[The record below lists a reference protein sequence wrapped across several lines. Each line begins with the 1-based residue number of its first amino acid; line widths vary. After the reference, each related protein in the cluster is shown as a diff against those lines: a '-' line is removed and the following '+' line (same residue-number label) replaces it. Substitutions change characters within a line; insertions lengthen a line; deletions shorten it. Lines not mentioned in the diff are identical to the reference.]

1 MRDNIVNITN
11 STVSTGRGKEAAS
24 VDREKMRKQRHKKVN
39 TGKGRRVGF
48 FETISL
54 KIKGFCDGRKG
65 FPRKTDDKDWYSPFM
80 NQEVNSFEEFCSHTW
95 GSLQIENEG
104 EYARLEE
111 LVDGIRQ
118 KKGLLETA
126 RADLAVAV
134 KRENDSEAARKRGE
148 DKLTD
153 TQVRA
158 RRKAEK
164 EKKLAPVKSKVAGL
178 EQELKDAEEA
188 FSDLHSKLVED
199 DNTTRLICH
208 RVRDHILMRLD
219 VYWNSALRHHTEGV
233 SMPVV
238 PMIEL
243 KDEAEEAYLRP
254 HKELMK
260 RAAAIHDAIQDDAE
274 EKEVA

>member
-1 MRDNIVNITN
+1 MRDNITN
-11 STVSTGRGKEAAS
+11 NTTSARRGKEAVS
-24 VDREKMRKQRHKKVN
+24 VDREKMRKQRYKKVN
-39 TGKGRRVGF
+39 TGKGKKVGF
-48 FETISL
+48 FESINL
-54 KIKGFCDGRKG
+54 KIKGF
-65 FPRKTDDKDWYSPFM
+65 PRQTDKNDWYSPFM

-111 LVDGIRQ
+111 LMDGIRQ
-118 KKGLLETA
+118 KKRLLEA
-126 RADLAVAV
+126 AKADFAVAAT
-134 KRENDSEAARKRGE
+134 RENDSESARKKGE

-153 TQVRA
+153 AQIRA

-164 EKKLAPVKSKVAGL
+164 EKKLAPVKKKVADL
-178 EQELKDAEEA
+178 EQELKNAEEA
-188 FSDLHSKLVED
+188 FSALHSKLVED

-219 VYWNSALRHHTEGV
+219 VYWNSALRCHPDGA

-238 PMIEL
+238 PVIEL
-243 KDEAEEAYLRP
+243 ADEAEEAYLSL
-254 HKELMK
+254 HKVLMK
-260 RAAAIHDAIQDDAE
+260 RATAIRDAIQDEAA

>member
-39 TGKGRRVGF
+39 TGKGKRVGF
-48 FETISL
+48 FESISL

-118 KKGLLETA
+118 KKGLLEMA
-126 RADLAVAV
+126 RADLAVTV
-134 KRENDSEAARKRGE
+134 KKENDSEVVRKKGE

-153 TQVRA
+153 AQVRL
-158 RRKAEK
+158 RRKTEK
-164 EKKLAPVKSKVAGL
+164 EKKLAPVKSKVASL

-188 FSDLHSKLVED
+188 FSNLHGKLVED

>member
-1 MRDNIVNITN
+1 MRDNITN
-11 STVSTGRGKEAAS
+11 STTSTGRGKEAGS
-24 VDREKMRKQRHKKVN
+24 VDRAKMRKQRHKKVN
-39 TGKGRRVGF
+39 TGKGKKVGF
-48 FETISL
+48 FESIGL
-54 KIKGFCDGRKG
+54 NVKGFCDGRKG
-65 FPRKTDDKDWYSPFM
+65 FPRQTDKDDWYSPFM

-104 EYARLEE
+104 KYVRLEE
-111 LVDGIRQ
+111 LMDGIRQ
-118 KKGLLETA
+118 KKGLLEVA
-126 RADLAVAV
+126 KADIAVAANM
-134 KRENDSEAARKRGE
+134 ESDSESARKKGE
-148 DKLTD
+148 EKLTD
-153 TQVRA
+153 AQVRA

-164 EKKLAPVKSKVAGL
+164 KKKLAPVKSKVAGL
-178 EQELKDAEEA
+178 EQELKNAEEA

-208 RVRDHILMRLD
+208 RVRAHVLMRLD
-219 VYWNSALRHHTEGV
+219 VYWNSALRRHPDGA

-238 PMIEL
+238 PVMDL

-260 RAAAIHDAIQDDAE
+260 RAAAIHDAIQDEAV

>member
-1 MRDNIVNITN
+1 M
-11 STVSTGRGKEAAS
+11 
-24 VDREKMRKQRHKKVN
+24 DREKMRKQRHKKVN
-39 TGKGRRVGF
+39 TGKGKKVGF
-48 FETISL
+48 FESIGL

-65 FPRKTDDKDWYSPFM
+65 FPRQTDSNDWYSPFM

-111 LVDGIRQ
+111 LMDGIRQ
-118 KKGLLETA
+118 KKRLLEVA
-126 RADLAVAV
+126 KEDLAVVA
-134 KRENDSEAARKRGE
+134 KRENDSEPVRKKGE

-153 TQVRA
+153 AQVRA
-158 RRKAEK
+158 RRKDEK
-164 EKKLAPVKSKVAGL
+164 EKKLAPVKSKIAGL
-178 EQELKDAEEA
+178 EQELKNAEEA

-208 RVRDHILMRLD
+208 RVRDHVLMRLD
-219 VYWNSALRHHTEGV
+219 VYWNSALRRHSDGA

-238 PMIEL
+238 PILDL
-243 KDEAEEAYLRP
+243 KDEAEEVYLRP

-260 RAAAIHDAIQDDAE
+260 RAAAIHDAIQDGAA

>member
-1 MRDNIVNITN
+1 MRDNTIN
-11 STVSTGRGKEAAS
+11 STVSTGRGKEDAS
-24 VDREKMRKQRHKKVN
+24 VDREKMRKQRHKKIN
-39 TGKGRRVGF
+39 NGKGKKVGF
-48 FETISL
+48 FETIGL
-54 KIKGFCDGRKG
+54 KIKGSCDGRKG
-65 FPRKTDDKDWYSPFM
+65 FLRQTNKEDWYSPFM

-111 LVDGIRQ
+111 LMDGIRR
-118 KKGLLETA
+118 KKGFLEVA
-126 RADLAVAV
+126 RAELGVAN
-134 KRENDSEAARKRGE
+134 KRESDSESARKKGE

-153 TQVRA
+153 VQVRA

-164 EKKLAPVKSKVAGL
+164 EKKLAPLKNKAASL
-178 EQELKDAEEA
+178 EQELKDAEET

-219 VYWNSALRHHTEGV
+219 VYWNSALRHHPDGA

-238 PMIEL
+238 PTLEL
-243 KDEAEEAYLRP
+243 RDEAEEAYLRS

-260 RAAAIHDAIQDDAE
+260 RAAAIHDAIQDEA
-274 EKEVA
+274 A

>member
-1 MRDNIVNITN
+1 MRDNITN
-11 STVSTGRGKEAAS
+11 STISTGRGKEAAS
-24 VDREKMRKQRHKKVN
+24 VNREKMRKQRYKKMN
-39 TGKGRRVGF
+39 TGKGKKVGF
-48 FETISL
+48 FESIGL

-65 FPRKTDDKDWYSPFM
+65 FPRQTDSNDWYSPFM

-95 GSLQIENEG
+95 GSLQIENER

-111 LVDGIRQ
+111 LMDGIRQ
-118 KKGLLETA
+118 KKGLLEVA
-126 RADLAVAV
+126 KADLAVAA
-134 KRENDSEAARKRGE
+134 KRENDSESARKKGE

-153 TQVRA
+153 AQVRA
-158 RRKAEK
+158 RRKAEE

-178 EQELKDAEEA
+178 EQELKNAEET

-208 RVRDHILMRLD
+208 RVRDHVLMRLD
-219 VYWNSALRHHTEGV
+219 VYWNSALRRHPDGA

-238 PMIEL
+238 PIMEL
-243 KDEAEEAYLRP
+243 KDEAEEIYLRP
-254 HKELMK
+254 HKVLMK
-260 RAAAIHDAIQDDAE
+260 RAAAIHDAIQDGTA

>member
-1 MRDNIVNITN
+1 MRDNTIN
-11 STVSTGRGKEAAS
+11 STVSTGRGKEDAS

-39 TGKGRRVGF
+39 TGKGKKVGF
-48 FETISL
+48 FESFGL
-54 KIKGFCDGRKG
+54 KIKGICDGRKG
-65 FPRKTDDKDWYSPFM
+65 FPRQTDKEDWYSPFM

-104 EYARLEE
+104 EYARLEK
-111 LVDGIRQ
+111 LMDGIHQ
-118 KKGLLETA
+118 KKGLLEAA
-126 RADLAVAV
+126 RADLAVAN
-134 KRENDSEAARKRGE
+134 KKENDSESARKKGE
-148 DKLTD
+148 DRLTD
-153 TQVRA
+153 AQIRA

-164 EKKLAPVKSKVAGL
+164 EKKLAPFKSKAAGL
-178 EQELKDAEEA
+178 EQELKDAEETFA
-188 FSDLHSKLVED
+188 DLHSKLVED

-208 RVRDHILMRLD
+208 RVRGHILMRLD
-219 VYWNSALRHHTEGV
+219 VYWNSALRCHPDGA

-238 PMIEL
+238 PVLEL

-260 RAAAIHDAIQDDAE
+260 RAAAIHDAIQDEAA

>member
-1 MRDNIVNITN
+1 MRDNITN
-11 STVSTGRGKEAAS
+11 STTSTGRGKEDAS
-24 VDREKMRKQRHKKVN
+24 VDREKMRKQRYRKVN
-39 TGKGRRVGF
+39 SGKGKKVGF
-48 FETISL
+48 FEFIGL

-65 FPRKTDDKDWYSPFM
+65 FPRQTDKDDWYSPFM

-104 EYARLEE
+104 EYAHLEE
-111 LVDGIRQ
+111 LMDGIRQ
-118 KKGLLETA
+118 KKGLLEAA
-126 RADLAVAV
+126 RVDLVATT
-134 KRENDSEAARKRGE
+134 KRENDSEASRKKGE
-148 DKLTD
+148 DKLND

-164 EKKLAPVKSKVAGL
+164 EKRLAPVKSKVAGL

-208 RVRDHILMRLD
+208 RVKDHVLMRLD
-219 VYWNSALRHHTEGV
+219 VYWNFALRRHPEGA

-238 PMIEL
+238 PVLEL
-243 KDEAEEAYLRP
+243 RDEAEEAYLRP

-260 RAAAIHDAIQDDAE
+260 RAAAIHDAIRDEAA